1 MRLHPRLKVVDSSLF
16 RLLGI
21 VFLVTAS
28 FAHARAEQLL
38 IEVSGI
44 FEKDSKI
51 GESFGSFESKQPFS
65 VQLLVDES
73 QGHYLPAGTPF
84 IDGQAVAEDSLI
96 LPASAVVSLKA
107 TLGNGQWT
115 ESNIQPLPRS
125 DLEYRPAV
133 ILMGDID
140 SNSLKIFCALVN
152 DEIGM
157 LSLTRLACLDSGC
170 ILDDGGFGRDFLSDS
185 SGSISQLIVKVT
197 TGEKSTPDK

>member
-1 MRLHPRLKVVDSSLF
+1 MAPLLRPTNFESSLITLIGVV
-16 RLLGI
+16 LLA
-21 VFLVTAS
+21 TAS
-28 FAHARAEQLL
+28 FAQARAEQLL

-44 FEKDSKI
+44 FEADTESS
-51 GESFGSFESKQPFS
+51 ESFGSYESKQPFS

-96 LPASAVVSLKA
+96 LPVSAVVSLKA

-115 ESNIQPLPRS
+115 ESNIRALPRS
-125 DLEYRPAV
+125 DLEYSPAV

-140 SNSLKIFCALVN
+140 SNSVKVFCALVN

-185 SGSISQLIVKVT
+185 SGSISQLIVTVSVAK
-197 TGEKSTPDK
+197 ESTSQ

>member
-1 MRLHPRLKVVDSSLF
+1 MAPLLRPTNFESSLITLIGVV
-16 RLLGI
+16 LLA
-21 VFLVTAS
+21 TAS
-28 FAHARAEQLL
+28 FAQARAEQLL

-44 FEKDSKI
+44 FEADTESS
-51 GESFGSFESKQPFS
+51 ESFGSYESKQPFS

-96 LPASAVVSLKA
+96 LPVSAVVSLKA

-115 ESNIQPLPRS
+115 ESNIRALPRS

-140 SNSLKIFCALVN
+140 SNSVKVFCALVN

-185 SGSISQLIVKVT
+185 SGSISQLIVTVSAAK
-197 TGEKSTPDK
+197 ESTSQ

>member
-1 MRLHPRLKVVDSSLF
+1 MRLHPRLTVVDSSLI

-51 GESFGSFESKQPFS
+51 GESFGSYESNQPFS

-107 TLGNGQWT
+107 TLGNSQWT
-115 ESNIQPLPRS
+115 ESNIRALPRS

-140 SNSLKIFCALVN
+140 SNSVKIFCALVN

-185 SGSISQLIVKVT
+185 SGSISQLAVKVT
-197 TGEKSTPDK
+197 MAEKSSPDK

>member
-1 MRLHPRLKVVDSSLF
+1 MRLHPRLIVVDSSLI

-51 GESFGSFESKQPFS
+51 GESFGSYESNQPFS

-115 ESNIQPLPRS
+115 ESNIRALPRS

-140 SNSLKIFCALVN
+140 SNSVKVFCALVN

-185 SGSISQLIVKVT
+185 SGSISQLIVTVSAAK
-197 TGEKSTPDK
+197 ESTSQ

>member
-1 MRLHPRLKVVDSSLF
+1 MGPLF
-16 RLLGI
+16 RLTNFESSLITLVGI
-21 VFLVTAS
+21 VLLATAS
-28 FAHARAEQLL
+28 FAQARAEQLL

-44 FEKDSKI
+44 FEADTKN
-51 GESFGSFESKQPFS
+51 GESFGSYESKQPLS

-73 QGHYLPAGTPF
+73 RGNYLTAGTPF

-96 LPASAVVSLKA
+96 LPVSAVVSLKA

-115 ESNIQPLPRS
+115 ESNIQPLPGR

-140 SNSLKIFCALVN
+140 SNSVKIFCALVN

-157 LSLTRLACLDSGC
+157 LSLSRLACLDSGC

-185 SGSISQLIVKVT
+185 SGSISLLTVT
-197 TGEKSTPDK
+197 VSAAKDSTSQ

>member
-1 MRLHPRLKVVDSSLF
+1 MRPHPRLSLVGSSLF
-16 RLLGI
+16 RLVGI

-28 FAHARAEQLL
+28 FAQATAEQLL

-44 FEKDSKI
+44 FEADTKNV
-51 GESFGSFESKQPFS
+51 ESFGSFEPKQPFS

-73 QGHYLPAGTPF
+73 RGHYLPAGTPF

-96 LPASAVVSLKA
+96 LPASAIVSLKA

-115 ESNIQPLPRS
+115 ESNIRALPRS

-133 ILMGDID
+133 MLMGHIA
-140 SNSLKIFCALVN
+140 SSSVKIFCALVN

-170 ILDDGGFGRDFLSDS
+170 ILDDGGFARDFLSDS
-185 SGSISQLIVKVT
+185 SGSINQLAITVRAVK
-197 TGEKSTPDK
+197 ESTAR

>member
-1 MRLHPRLKVVDSSLF
+1 MAPLLRPTNFESSLITLIGVV
-16 RLLGI
+16 LLA
-21 VFLVTAS
+21 TAS
-28 FAHARAEQLL
+28 FAQARAEQLL

-44 FEKDSKI
+44 FEADTESS
-51 GESFGSFESKQPFS
+51 ESFGSYESKQPFS

-96 LPASAVVSLKA
+96 LPVSAVVSLKA

-115 ESNIQPLPRS
+115 ESNIRALPRS

-133 ILMGDID
+133 ILMGDVD
-140 SNSLKIFCALVN
+140 SNSVKVFCALVN

-185 SGSISQLIVKVT
+185 SGSISQLIVTVSAAK
-197 TGEKSTPDK
+197 ESTSQ